1 MKPSHGIVGR
11 FEYEAIPKSYTDA
24 DIESSGMAFSL
35 NYRWHISGEMNS
47 IFIGAYS
54 RYRVYDGSGTLES
67 TAFDFTKS
75 EFSLGLNAG
84 KRWVWNSGFNITFS
98 IGYGFSIDER
108 KANPSNMSI
117 ESAINK
123 FEDDYGFSG
132 PIFGEFSIG
141 CAF

>member
-11 FEYEAIPKSYTDA
+11 FEYEAIPKNYTDA
-24 DIESSGMAFSL
+24 DIESSGVAFSL

-75 EFSLGLNAG
+75 EFSLGLNIG

-98 IGYGFSIDER
+98 LGYGFSIDDRE
-108 KANPSNMSI
+108 ANPSNTGI

-123 FEDDYGFSG
+123 FEDDYDFSG
-132 PIFGEFSIG
+132 PLFGEFSIG
-141 CAF
+141 YAF